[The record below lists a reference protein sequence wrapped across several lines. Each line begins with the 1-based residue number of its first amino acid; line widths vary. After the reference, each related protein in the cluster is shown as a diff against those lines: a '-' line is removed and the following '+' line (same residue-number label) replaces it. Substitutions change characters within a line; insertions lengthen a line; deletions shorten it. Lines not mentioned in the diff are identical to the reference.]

1 MILSIIKRNGR
12 GEGEMG
18 SCEWEKRQER
28 KEKNSEEERYEC
40 EIPRGSH
47 SNRTIHQALRTVR
60 GEGEPKARS
69 SCTNREGIGEMRE
82 QR

>member
-1 MILSIIKRNGR
+1 MSGRNGKKRIVWQR
-12 GEGEMG
+12 GRNV
-18 SCEWEKRQER
+18 KYQEAAIVI
-28 KEKNSEEERYEC
+28 Y
-40 EIPRGSH
+40 
-47 SNRTIHQALRTVR
+47 QAPRTVR